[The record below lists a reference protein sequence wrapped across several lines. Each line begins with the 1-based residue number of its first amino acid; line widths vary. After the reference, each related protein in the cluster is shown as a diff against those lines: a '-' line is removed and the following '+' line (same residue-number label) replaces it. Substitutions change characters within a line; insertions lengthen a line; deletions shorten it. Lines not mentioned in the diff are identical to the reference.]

1 MITSNTILKEL
12 NEYLSSCETSRVYY
26 YDTHGMH
33 LNSKLLK
40 CKIIKE
46 HCLLLKKW
54 LEEDSI
60 IKAKNISLF
69 VDGRRS
75 IVPFHYMYKNKF
87 NSTILNED
95 CIFDNKFFKKTL
107 KHFRTNKSYSCA
119 FIIIKPGATMS
130 VPNAYCQPY
139 VMCELHHLEGCAS
152 LATDYYTSAVSK
164 EQPLHRFY
172 YRSNINLHNR
182 GNSNAVLF
190 VNCNFMYN
198 KFDVSDSWESNYA
211 IV

>member
-1 MITSNTILKEL
+1 MISSNTILKEL

-26 YDTHGMH
+26 YDTRGTH

-75 IVPFHYMYKNKF
+75 IVPFHYMYKNQF

-95 CIFDNKFFKKTL
+95 CIFDSKFFRKTL
-107 KHFRTNKSYSCA
+107 KHFRTNKSYSCD
-119 FIIIKPGATMS
+119 
-130 VPNAYCQPY
+130 
-139 VMCELHHLEGCAS
+139 L
-152 LATDYYTSAVSK
+152 
-164 EQPLHRFY
+164 
-172 YRSNINLHNR
+172 
-182 GNSNAVLF
+182 
-190 VNCNFMYN
+190 
-198 KFDVSDSWESNYA
+198 
-211 IV
+211 